1 MCSRDALSPAGL
13 ALASYNTRP
22 EDVERRAE
30 GLRVGLGDV
39 PGFLRD
45 THVPPVAK
53 RASLVEVV
61 SRGSS
66 SRQQQRQQQQRQQQA
81 AAAAAGQPWLPHA
94 LLKIQG

>member
-1 MCSRDALSPAGL
+1 MAL

-30 GLRVGLGDV
+30 GLRVGLADL

-45 THVPPVAK
+45 SHVPPVAK

-61 SRGSS
+61 SGSA
-66 SRQQQRQQQQRQQQA
+66 QRASMQQQQQQQET
-81 AAAAAGQPWLPHA
+81 QQD
-94 LLKIQG
+94 KVQQEQGKLNGKPGSGMGECG